1 MSGNR
6 NKRYLPTNTA
16 LAWLTA
22 MNRQSSNRVKMSKM
36 ATRAMKLTR
45 KLTANVRNRLASIKF
60 GNPQLPIPLVRPCQV
75 LTAGCLELVG
85 ARFITRRRDS
95 SGMRL
100 IARSHRL
107 RHSINAVAIQ
117 GPTMG
122 EIVPARER
130 DSPKS
135 EDR

>member
-6 NKRYLPTNTA
+6 NKRYLPTKTA

-22 MNRQSSNRVKMSKM
+22 MNRQSSNRVKISKI

-60 GNPQLPIPLVRPCQV
+60 GNPQLPTVWARQALATG
-75 LTAGCLELVG
+75 LLELALRRLTPHRSEVNNG
-85 ARFITRRRDS
+85 IRLVMRNNKLKDNINPVPIHGPARE
-95 SGMRL
+95 L
-100 IARSHRL
+100 
-107 RHSINAVAIQ
+107 
-117 GPTMG
+117 
-122 EIVPARER
+122 IVPARESE
-130 DSPKS
+130 SPNS